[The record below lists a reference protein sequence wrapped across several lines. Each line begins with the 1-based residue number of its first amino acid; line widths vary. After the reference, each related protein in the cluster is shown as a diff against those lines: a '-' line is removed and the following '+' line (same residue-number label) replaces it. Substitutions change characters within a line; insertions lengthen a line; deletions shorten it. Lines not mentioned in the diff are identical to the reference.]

1 MPNNSEE
8 NYIEIGGERFSLL
21 DEVDNIP
28 LADSFVK
35 NNKLQGTTGHGEA
48 KLYVGA
54 QQKKDFDVFFG
65 DFSGKG
71 LFLKKDFED
80 YLGDAKFE
88 YEQQEQKY
96 RQDISGK
103 WEEYHRKLQGFSE
116 REEFSIGRAVPQDQ
130 TRFYIKSEDN
140 AFDFFRSIILPIIS
154 YVSILKLKSEQG
166 NIKFLFRPALSYNFN
181 PYYHPAVVEKIEKA
195 IEQDPELTEE
205 KKMQLREARI
215 GQGAYRQKLMEESSE
230 CIITRVNDER
240 ILIASHIK
248 PWSVSDEREKID
260 HNNGLALTPTYDRL
274 FDQGFISFEDNG
286 TIILSPYISPLNLKK
301 LNLAKGRKYNIP
313 PSDTRRAYLNYHREN
328 IFKK

>member
-1 MPNNSEE
+1 MPNNNEE
-8 NYIEIGGERFSLL
+8 NYIEIGEEQFELL

-54 QQKKDFDVFFG
+54 QQKKDFADFFG
-65 DFSGKG
+65 DFGGKG
-71 LFLKKDFED
+71 FFLKKDFED

-96 RQDISGK
+96 RQDISSK
-103 WEEYHRKLQGFSE
+103 WGEYHQKLQELSD
-116 REEFSIGRAVPQDQ
+116 REEFSISRAVPQDRS
-130 TRFYIKSEDN
+130 RFYIKSEDDT
-140 AFDFFRSIILPIIS
+140 FDFFRSIVLPIIS
-154 YVSILKLKSEQG
+154 YVSVLKLKDAQG
-166 NIKFLFRPALSYNFN
+166 NIRFLFRPALSYNFN
-181 PYYHPAVVEKIEKA
+181 PYYHPAKVEEIEKA
-195 IEQDPELTEE
+195 IEQDPRLTEE
-205 KKMQLREARI
+205 KKEQLREART

-248 PWSVSDEREKID
+248 PWSVSDEGEKID

-274 FDQGFISFEDNG
+274 FDQGFISFEDDG
-286 TIILSPYISPLNLKK
+286 TILLSPYISPLNLKK
-301 LNLAKGRKYNIP
+301 LNLAKGRQYNIP
-313 PSDTRRAYLNYHREN
+313 PSEERRGYLNYHRKN